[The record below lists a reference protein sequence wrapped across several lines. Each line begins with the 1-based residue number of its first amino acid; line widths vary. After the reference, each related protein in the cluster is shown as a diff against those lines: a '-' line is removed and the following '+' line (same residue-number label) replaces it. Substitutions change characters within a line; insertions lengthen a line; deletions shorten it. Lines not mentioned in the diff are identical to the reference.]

1 MKKRFIWAF
10 SVLLLSFT
18 LAACGSE
25 PSEPETVE
33 LPETVSMDTVDEYLF
48 NEDWQFVDLRNFDDQ
63 MADGW
68 VRGFEIIPFFDY
80 LEYTD
85 ILVRTNEWTYDGNQ
99 ILNESALRA
108 LFDEDKTIVL
118 MCAGGTRAGFVKEA
132 LEDLGYKNVYN
143 AGALSAYD
151 GDHRVF
157 GDGVYA
163 FDMPAPETIGD
174 LPETLAL
181 TDDNFDLYVGREDV
195 QFVDLRNFTDK
206 MSVGWHSE
214 STVIPFFDFLEAN
227 EILVRNDDWNFN
239 TDTIL
244 DEEMLRSLF
253 DEDKHIVLIC
263 AGGVRAEFVKLAL
276 EELGYSNVY
285 NAGGLGDYSGD
296 QLIVPGECPNLDDD
310 DTSNDCG

>member
-18 LAACGSE
+18 LVACGSE

-33 LPETVSMDTVDEYLF
+33 LPETVSMDTVDEYLL

-132 LEDLGYKNVYN
+132 LEDLGYENVYN

-239 TDTIL
+239 ADTIL

-276 EELGYSNVY
+276 EELDYSNVY

-310 DTSNDCG
+310 DSSNDCG